1 MALKRKSFWR
11 GESRKVPVPKW
22 LVVAK
27 NEYRITTSS
36 IRKIRPYFP
45 ILAIGLLAVY
55 VVFIA
60 PAAVSPFIDDIL
72 AFIITLAAV
81 PMVQILLFTIF
92 FYFIILPITQTLKE
106 MQTGQL
112 EIFLAAPV
120 KPSDVLLGEF
130 LGHMPIYA
138 IAITV
143 ITGFF
148 TAILSP
154 LGLDMVQIVIIII
167 IFVVTLLSAYW
178 IGTVIAAVLRTKL
191 GKTARGKDI
200 GRALALV
207 IALPMIAIMY
217 AVMGGGLTEALLN
230 PGTSGTVK
238 TILGLLPSSWGAEV
252 FVGFANNPGN
262 IGAVGFETLTRF
274 GGLLVFFAAVLW
286 LGAKAANR
294 AYSLETISFAASK
307 AKSDGV
313 FYKTVRSLGG
323 GESFGTLLVSVFK
336 DYSRR
341 LENLS
346 KIFYMVGLLVVINIF
361 LTEPGNAESA
371 LLMPLF
377 ILPLLAAFV
386 VGEVTLRGKEALFI
400 YKKTP
405 SGVGRLVKAR
415 LLHGWLVVVPI
426 AAAITAVSTIL
437 NPQTTF
443 ISLLATTGLAV
454 VFVASNV
461 AFVLGLSLLNPAF
474 SDKSGNYVAN
484 LMITMFAIPN
494 GLLLIPLIV
503 LGRVFDFGLYETF
516 LYVTLPFSWF
526 MGIVLLYLGKR
537 KLSRIE

>member
-207 IALPMIAIMY
+207 IALPMVAIMY
-217 AVMGGGLTEALLN
+217 AVLGGGLTEALLN

-274 GGLLVFFAAVLW
+274 GGLLVFFVAVLW

-323 GESFGTLLVSVFK
+323 GESFGTLLVSIFK

-386 VGEVTLRGKEALFI
+386 VGEVTLRGKDALFI

-405 SGVGRLVKAR
+405 AGVGRLVKAR

>member
-1 MALKRKSFWR
+1 
-11 GESRKVPVPKW
+11 VPVPKW

-45 ILAIGLLAVY
+45 ILVIGLLAVY
-55 VVFIA
+55 VAFIA
-60 PAAVSPFIDDIL
+60 PAVVNPFIDDIL

-81 PMVQILLFTIF
+81 PIVQILLFTIF

-130 LGHMPIYA
+130 LGHMPLYA

-154 LGLDMVQIVIIII
+154 LGLDMVQTVIIII

-178 IGTVIAAVLRTKL
+178 IGTVIAAILRTKL

-238 TILGLLPSSWGAEV
+238 TVLGLLPSSWGAEV

-274 GGLLVFFAAVLW
+274 GGLLVFFVAVLW

-294 AYSLETISFAASK
+294 AYSLETISFVASR

-323 GESFGTLLVSVFK
+323 GESFGTLLASIFK

-346 KIFYMVGLLVVINIF
+346 KIFYMVGLLVIINIF
-361 LTEPGNAESA
+361 LTEPGDAESA

-405 SGVGRLVKAR
+405 AGVGRLVKAR

-443 ISLLATTGLAV
+443 ISLLTTTGLAV

-516 LYVTLPFSWF
+516 LYVTVPLSWF

>member
-1 MALKRKSFWR
+1 LKRKSFWR
-11 GESRKVPVPKW
+11 GESRRVPVPKW

-45 ILAIGLLAVY
+45 LLVIGLLAVY
-55 VVFIA
+55 VAFIA
-60 PAAVSPFIDDIL
+60 PAIVSPFIDDIL

-81 PMVQILLFTIF
+81 PIVQILLFTIF

-138 IAITV
+138 IVITV

-148 TAILSP
+148 TAVLSP
-154 LGLDMVQIVIIII
+154 LGLDMVQTVIIII

-178 IGTVIAAVLRTKL
+178 IGTVIAAILRTKL

-274 GGLLVFFAAVLW
+274 GGLLVFFVAVLW

-294 AYSLETISFAASK
+294 AYSLETISFVASR

-323 GESFGTLLVSVFK
+323 GESFGTLLASIFK

-346 KIFYMVGLLVVINIF
+346 KIFYMVGLLVIIDIF
-361 LTEPGNAESA
+361 LVKPDDFEGS

-405 SGVGRLVKAR
+405 AGVGRLVKAR

-426 AAAITAVSTIL
+426 AAAITAVSAIL
-437 NPQTTF
+437 NLQTTF
-443 ISLLATTGLAV
+443 VSLLTTTGLAI

-516 LYVTLPFSWF
+516 FYITVPLSWLV
-526 MGIVLLYLGKR
+526 GILFLYLGKR

>member
-1 MALKRKSFWR
+1 LKRKSFWR
-11 GESRKVPVPKW
+11 GESRKVLTPKW

-45 ILAIGLLAVY
+45 LLVIGLLAVY
-55 VVFIA
+55 VAFIA
-60 PAAVSPFIDDIL
+60 PAVVSPFIDDIL

-81 PMVQILLFTIF
+81 PIVQILLFIIF

-138 IAITV
+138 IVITV

-154 LGLDMVQIVIIII
+154 LGLDMVQTVIIII

-178 IGTVIAAVLRTKL
+178 IGTVIAAILRTKL

-207 IALPMIAIMY
+207 IALPIVAIMY
-217 AVMGGGLTEALLN
+217 AVMGGGLIEALLN

-262 IGAVGFETLTRF
+262 IGAVGFETLIRF
-274 GGLLVFFAAVLW
+274 GGLLAFFVAVLW

-294 AYSLETISFAASK
+294 AYSLETISFVASR
-307 AKSDGV
+307 AKSEGV
-313 FYKTVRSLGG
+313 FYKTVRFLGG
-323 GESFGTLLVSVFK
+323 GESFGTLLVSIFK

-346 KIFYMVGLLVVINIF
+346 KIFYMVGLLVIINIF
-361 LTEPGNAESA
+361 LVKPDDFEGA

-405 SGVGRLVKAR
+405 AGVGRLVKAR

-426 AAAITAVSTIL
+426 AAAITAVSAIPS
-437 NPQTTF
+437 PQATF
-443 ISLLATTGLAV
+443 ISLLTTTGLAII
-454 VFVASNV
+454 FVASNV

-503 LGRVFDFGLYETF
+503 LGRVFDIGLYETF
-516 LYVTLPFSWF
+516 LYITVPLSWLV
-526 MGIVLLYLGKR
+526 GIVFLYLGKR

>member
-1 MALKRKSFWR
+1 M
-11 GESRKVPVPKW
+11 PKW

-27 NEYRITTSS
+27 NEYRITTSR

-45 ILAIGLLAVY
+45 ILVIGLLAVY
-55 VVFIA
+55 VAFIA
-60 PAAVSPFIDDIL
+60 PAIVSPFIDDIL
-72 AFIITLAAV
+72 AFFITLAAV

-106 MQTGQL
+106 IQTAQL
-112 EIFLAAPV
+112 EIFLAAPI

-130 LGHMPIYA
+130 LGHMPLYA
-138 IAITV
+138 ITITV
-143 ITGFF
+143 ITGLF
-148 TAILSP
+148 TAVLSP

-178 IGTVIAAVLRTKL
+178 IGTVIAAILRTKL

-217 AVMGGGLTEALLN
+217 AIMGGGLTEALLK

-252 FVGFANNPGN
+252 FVGFANNPSN

-274 GGLLVFFAAVLW
+274 GGLLIFFVAALW
-286 LGAKAANR
+286 LGTKVANR
-294 AYSLETISFAASK
+294 AYSLETISFVASR
-307 AKSDGV
+307 AKPDGI
-313 FYKTVRSLGG
+313 FYETVRSLGG
-323 GESFGTLLVSVFK
+323 GGSFGTLLVSIFK

-346 KIFYMVGLLVVINIF
+346 KIFYMVGLLAIVNIF
-361 LTEPGNAESA
+361 LIEPGDPEGT

-377 ILPLLAAFV
+377 ILPLLAVFV

-405 SGVGRLVKAR
+405 VGVGRLVKAR

-426 AAAITAVSTIL
+426 AAAIIVVSAIL
-437 NPQTTF
+437 SPQTTF
-443 ISLLATTGLAV
+443 VSLLTATGLAV

-474 SDKSGNYVAN
+474 SDKSGNYVTN

-503 LGRVFDFGLYETF
+503 FGRVFDLGLYDILFYITVP
-516 LYVTLPFSWF
+516 LSWLV
-526 MGIVLLYLGKR
+526 GILFLYLGKR

>member
-1 MALKRKSFWR
+1 LKRKSFWR
-11 GESRKVPVPKW
+11 GESRKVLTPKW

-45 ILAIGLLAVY
+45 LLVIGLLAVY
-55 VVFIA
+55 VAFIA
-60 PAAVSPFIDDIL
+60 PAVVSPFIDDIL

-81 PMVQILLFTIF
+81 PIVQILLFIIF

-138 IAITV
+138 IFITV

-154 LGLDMVQIVIIII
+154 LGLDMVQTVIIII

-178 IGTVIAAVLRTKL
+178 IGTVIAAILRTKL

-207 IALPMIAIMY
+207 IALPIVAIMY
-217 AVMGGGLTEALLN
+217 AVMGGGLIEALLN

-262 IGAVGFETLTRF
+262 IGAVGFETLIRF
-274 GGLLVFFAAVLW
+274 GGLLAFFVAVLW

-294 AYSLETISFAASK
+294 AYSLETISFVASR
-307 AKSDGV
+307 AKSEGV
-313 FYKTVRSLGG
+313 FYKTVRFLGG
-323 GESFGTLLVSVFK
+323 GESFGTLLVSIFK

-346 KIFYMVGLLVVINIF
+346 KIFYMVGLLVIINIF
-361 LTEPGNAESA
+361 LVKPDDFEGA

-426 AAAITAVSTIL
+426 AAAITAVSAIPS
-437 NPQTTF
+437 PQATF
-443 ISLLATTGLAV
+443 ISLLTTTGLAII
-454 VFVASNV
+454 FVASNV

-503 LGRVFDFGLYETF
+503 LGRVFDIGLYETF
-516 LYVTLPFSWF
+516 LYITVPLSWLV
-526 MGIVLLYLGKR
+526 GIVFLYLGKR